1 MASTELAMTLFQRQV
16 ALQRQMAPPKQA
28 LAPFGQAIA
37 PSQHHHG
44 SSIEAR

>member
-1 MASTELAMTLFQRQV
+1 MTLFQHQM
-16 ALQRQMAPPKQA
+16 ALQHQMATPKQA

-37 PSQHHHG
+37 PSQHHSG